1 MNMAEVKNSEKTLLS
16 SLNIGSE
23 KTIVNKQ
30 KIVTKEID
38 KFIKSLEDV
47 SSKP

>member
-1 MNMAEVKNSEKTLLS
+1 MAHVKKSEKTLFS

-23 KTIVNKQ
+23 KTIINKQ
-30 KIVTKEID
+30 KIVTKEIYQ
-38 KFIKSLEDV
+38 FIKFLEDV

>member
-1 MNMAEVKNSEKTLLS
+1 MAEVKNSEKTLLS
-16 SLNIGSE
+16 SLNIGSK

-38 KFIKSLEDV
+38 V
-47 SSKP
+47 Y

>member
-1 MNMAEVKNSEKTLLS
+1 MAHVKKSEKTLFS

-23 KTIVNKQ
+23 KTIISKQ
-30 KIVTKEID
+30 KIVTKEIYQ
-38 KFIKSLEDV
+38 FIKFLEDV